1 MTGDTPD
8 ISEWLDFEFYDL
20 VWWIDRPNKPDITD
34 MARRL
39 GRWLGVSH
47 RVGSDLCYWVATDSG
62 QLVSKTSVEHVTQ
75 EDYLQADIR
84 KQIDEFNQKLEDRL
98 DDANFRLNIDEEAD
112 LSFLEDIEIDDSGGA
127 TTEHG
132 VAPDDEEYGDMLRG
146 ERPEDDDEEAIDRYL
161 NMELIMDVGTSG
173 ERRGRVIK

>member
-1 MTGDTPD
+1 MVDRMNSTRNWRTG
-8 ISEWLDFEFYDL
+8 
-20 VWWIDRPNKPDITD
+20 
-34 MARRL
+34 
-39 GRWLGVSH
+39 
-47 RVGSDLCYWVATDSG
+47 
-62 QLVSKTSVEHVTQ
+62 
-75 EDYLQADIR
+75 
-84 KQIDEFNQKLEDRL
+84 L

-112 LSFLEDIEIDDSGGA
+112 LSFLEDIEIDDSGGV

-173 ERRGRVIK
+173 ERRGRVN